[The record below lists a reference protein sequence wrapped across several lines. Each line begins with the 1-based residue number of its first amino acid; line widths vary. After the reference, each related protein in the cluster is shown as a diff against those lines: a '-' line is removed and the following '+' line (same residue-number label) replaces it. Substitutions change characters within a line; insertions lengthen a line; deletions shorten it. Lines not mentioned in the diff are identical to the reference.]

1 MSRPYGYGMPKAT
14 PSLSTTLHLLHRATQ
29 LADAAFMRHL
39 PPEANL
45 TPRQLAVLEAVAA
58 NNGLSQ
64 TDIMAETGI
73 DRSSIAELV
82 KRLIKHG
89 CLQRRRTGRDARIYA
104 VKITP
109 AGRKLIAI
117 GAPAARA
124 VDQRETVRISRKP
137 IRTYRRCCQ
146 SQAGFP
152 AFRT

>member
-1 MSRPYGYGMPKAT
+1 MPKAT
-14 PSLSTTLHLLHRATQ
+14 ASLSTTLHLLHRATQ

-64 TDIMAETGI
+64 TDIMAATGI

-82 KRLIKHG
+82 KHLIKHG
-89 CLQRRRTGRDARIYA
+89 CLQRRRSSRDARLYA
-104 VKITP
+104 VKLTP
-109 AGRKLIAI
+109 TGHKLIAV

-124 VDQRETVRISRKP
+124 VQDELLARFSRSERQAFLTVLSTMATDAR
-137 IRTYRRCCQ
+137 Q
-146 SQAGFP
+146 N
-152 AFRT
+152 

>member
-1 MSRPYGYGMPKAT
+1 MPKAIA
-14 PSLSTTLHLLHRATQ
+14 SLSTTLHLLHRATQ

-64 TDIMAETGI
+64 TDIMAATGI

-89 CLQRRRTGRDARIYA
+89 CLQRRRSSRDARLYA
-104 VKITP
+104 VKLTP
-109 AGRKLIAI
+109 TGHKLIAV

-124 VDQRETVRISRKP
+124 VQDELLARFSRSERQAFLTVLS
-137 IRTYRRCCQ
+137 TMATD
-146 SQAGFP
+146 AGQK
-152 AFRT
+152 

>member
-1 MSRPYGYGMPKAT
+1 VSRLYGYIMPKAT

-89 CLQRRRTGRDARIYA
+89 CLQRRRTSRDARLYA

-109 AGRKLIAI
+109 AGRRLIAI

-124 VDQRETVRISRKP
+124 VDDDLLAPVSGSERQTFLTVLSRMAADASRK
-137 IRTYRRCCQ
+137 
-146 SQAGFP
+146 
-152 AFRT
+152 